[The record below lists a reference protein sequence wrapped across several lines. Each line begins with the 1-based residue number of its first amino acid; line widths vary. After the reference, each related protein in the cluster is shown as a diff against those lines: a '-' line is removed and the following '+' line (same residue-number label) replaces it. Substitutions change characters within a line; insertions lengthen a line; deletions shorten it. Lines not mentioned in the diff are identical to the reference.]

1 MTFDIARALT
11 VLKTHEALS
20 GIFGSISLASWIFVS
35 VPQLIENFRLQSGEG
50 ISLAFLF
57 VWFVGDIANFVGAVW
72 AGLVPT
78 VITLAVYF
86 CVADLIL
93 IIQCLY
99 YKFLNARKSSL
110 KQSAVPSEVTSESP
124 NQPLLI
130 RRGSDI
136 GLPGSR
142 RPSSAS
148 QSRRGSNLM
157 SSSLPAISE
166 EDEFRRS
173 WLRHGVSILLVCVA
187 GAAGWFVA
195 WSTGV
200 WTPTAEDGNDGTV
213 RAVVGAEIL
222 GYLTMLTKS
231 SLQRARIP
239 QIVKN
244 HKEQSCEGLSLL
256 FFMLSLLG
264 NATYGSSV
272 NKF

>member
-1 MTFDIARALT
+1 M
-11 VLKTHEALS
+11 
-20 GIFGSISLASWIFVS
+20 
-35 VPQLIENFRLQSGEG
+35 
-50 ISLAFLF
+50 
-57 VWFVGDIANFVGAVW
+57 
-72 AGLVPT
+72 PT

-222 GYLTMLTKS
+222 GYLSAVCYLGYTDIFYLSVELCSRRVLFKELGYPKLSRTTRNNPAKVFFLS
-231 SLQRARIP
+231 WFHLRIY
-239 QIVKN
+239 I
-244 HKEQSCEGLSLL
+244 
-256 FFMLSLLG
+256 FD
-264 NATYGSSV
+264 
-272 NKF
+272 